1 MWPYHPDLLAR
12 PVPRYTSFPTAVEF
26 GPAVGANDLEG
37 ALREVSGDISL
48 YIHLP
53 FCEKICWYCGCNTG
67 AAGRQARL
75 ASYLEALHREI
86 ALVGALFER
95 RVRVRRVA
103 FGGGSP
109 NALSPTDFVRLV
121 TALTFHFPLVEPL
134 WSIELDPRTLTED
147 WGLAIASIGISH
159 ASLGVQTFAPHIQQ
173 AIGRVQ
179 PDADIA
185 RATALLRRCGITSL
199 NFDLMYGLPGQT
211 REDLEASLRRSVE
224 LGANRIALFGYA
236 HVPHMIPRQKRI
248 DASQLPD
255 QDERFAMAVL
265 GHDLLAAAGY
275 LPVGFDH
282 FALPG
287 DPLAQASVAGRLHR
301 NFQGFTEDDAPTM
314 IGLGASAI
322 SSFPALLAQNEKNT
336 GRYRMLLSQ
345 DHLPTALGIV
355 RSPADQATAL
365 LIEHLLCQGQA
376 EISAEQWQHCDGALQ
391 PFIDREL
398 AEIDGA
404 RLRILPHGLPYARTI
419 AALFDPYRHDQAKR
433 FSSAV

>member
-1 MWPYHPDLLAR
+1 
-12 PVPRYTSFPTAVEF
+12 V
-26 GPAVGANDLEG
+26 
-37 ALREVSGDISL
+37 SL
-48 YIHLP
+48 YVHLP

-67 AAGRQARL
+67 ASNRQARL
-75 ASYLEALHREI
+75 ASYLEALHSEI

-121 TALTFHFPLVEPL
+121 TALTFHFPLAEPV

-147 WGLAIASIGISH
+147 WGLAIASVGISH

-185 RATALLRRCGITSL
+185 RATALLRSCGITSL

-211 REDLEASLRRSVE
+211 RQDLEASLRRSVE

-248 DASQLPD
+248 DASHLPD
-255 QDERFAMAVL
+255 QVDRFAMAAL
-265 GHDLLAAAGY
+265 GHDMLAAAGY
-275 LPVGFDH
+275 QSVGFDH

-301 NFQGFTEDDAPTM
+301 NFQGFTEDDAPAM
-314 IGLGASAI
+314 VGLGASAI

-345 DHLPTALGIV
+345 DRLPTALGIV
-355 RSPADQATAL
+355 RSPSDQATAR
-365 LIEHLLCQGQA
+365 LIEQLLCQGEA
-376 EISAEQWQHCDGALQ
+376 EVSAEQWLRCDGAMQ
-391 PFIDREL
+391 PFLAREL

-419 AALFDPYRHDQAKR
+419 AALFDPYRQDPAKR